1 MLQSPD
7 SGLELHLPQL
17 SLAHSPC
24 ALLACRLKCFGHVV
38 SFALC
43 SCHFGCGTC
52 GVWRVCVCLWHV
64 SSGRP
69 TALFTLQT
77 CNLPHLAYKHRPP
90 PSLYLPSL
98 SCDIVNVIARNKL
111 STHHANA
118 PLKKERKR
126 AHTQLGGSLQ
136 LTYHYMHT
144 HTHIQ
149 LIRVTRTFILRLNSI
164 SGSIAGN

>member
-1 MLQSPD
+1 MRTVIATTCILHGQQQQQLQQMLQSPD

-24 ALLACRLKCFGHVV
+24 PLLACLLKCFGHVV

-77 CNLPHLAYKHRPP
+77 CNLPHLAYKP
-90 PSLYLPSL
+90 PSPSL
-98 SCDIVNVIARNKL
+98 SIPSPSCDIVNVIARNKL
-111 STHHANA
+111 STHHANT
-118 PLKKERKR
+118 PPKKERKW
-126 AHTQLGGSLQ
+126 AHSTRR
-136 LTYHYMHT
+136 LTP
-144 HTHIQ
+144 THIP
-149 LIRVTRTFILRLNSI
+149 LHAHAYTHSTN
-164 SGSIAGN
+164 